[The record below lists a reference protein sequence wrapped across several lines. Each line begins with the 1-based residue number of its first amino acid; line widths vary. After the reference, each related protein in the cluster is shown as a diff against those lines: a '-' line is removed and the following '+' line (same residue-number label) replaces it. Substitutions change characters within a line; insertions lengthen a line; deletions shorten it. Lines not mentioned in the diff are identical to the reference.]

1 LARRSPDISQL
12 PLNALRAFEASAR
25 HLSFTR
31 AGLELRVSQAA
42 VSQQVKI
49 LESSLRIKLFRRL
62 TRGLAL
68 TEEGEALWPAISDAF
83 GRIGQ
88 VLERFENGRL
98 RDIVTVGVVGTFASG
113 WLLPRLR
120 KFGAAHPQID
130 LRIFSNNNRVDLA
143 GEGLDFAIRFGDG
156 AWHGTDALRLFDA
169 FFTPMCAPPLAKAL
183 REPLDLHRQTL
194 LRSYRPGEWAKWFEA
209 AKCRQPKLA
218 GPMFDSSVGLA
229 HAAAQGAGVAL
240 LPHLLFAD
248 DLARKRLARPFG
260 VEVCLGA
267 YWLTSLKSRRVSP
280 AMQMFRDWL
289 VDESQPTA
297 RRRAQGVMSS
307 GKSGSC

>member
-49 LESSLRIKLFRRL
+49 LESNLRVQLFRRL

-68 TEEGEALWPAISDAF
+68 TEEGEALLPAVADAF
-83 GRIGQ
+83 GRINQ
-88 VLERFENGRL
+88 ALERFENGRL
-98 RDIVTVGVVGTFASG
+98 RETVTVGVVGTFASG
-113 WLLPRLR
+113 WLLPRLQ

-130 LRIFSNNNRVDLA
+130 LRIFANNNRVDLA
-143 GEGLDFAIRFGDG
+143 GEGLDYAIRFGDG
-156 AWHGTDALRLFDA
+156 AWHGTDAAKLFDGL
-169 FFTPMCAPPLAKAL
+169 FTPMCAPALAKTVKS
-183 REPLDLHRQTL
+183 PLDLHRQTL
-194 LRSYRPGEWAKWFEA
+194 LRSYRPGEWAQWFEA
-209 AKCRQPKLA
+209 AKCRQPRIT

-240 LPHLLFAD
+240 LPGILFAD
-248 DLARKRLARPFG
+248 DLSKKRLARPFD
-260 VEVCLGA
+260 VQVFLGS

-280 AMQMFRDWL
+280 AMQIFSDWL
-289 VDESQPTA
+289 AKESRDTA
-297 RRRAQGVMSS
+297 RRRT
-307 GKSGSC
+307 